1 MQCLIDWYSYTSI
14 YNHAEAYK
22 HLLQYFTLHSHTDC
36 VNLDNFFIITEQ
48 QQSITKKKQFSWQ
61 HERSVFIYWSTHI
74 SQACQYRNAITRMDS
89 LLQVYATSI
98 WNIPL
103 RTWTDPKYIMFI
115 ALQKTLNSWLYTGS
129 GLYVK
134 YKYANSVVYG

>member
-1 MQCLIDWYSYTSI
+1 MINWYSYTSI
-14 YNHAEAYK
+14 HNHTEAYK

-36 VNLDNFFIITEQ
+36 VNLDNFLIITEQ
-48 QQSITKKKQFSWQ
+48 QQSIKKNMSF
-61 HERSVFIYWSTHI
+61 VFMTAWKKCVYILINPHI
-74 SQACQYRNAITRMDS
+74 TSLSNEYRNSVTRMDS
-89 LLQVYATSI
+89 LLQVYVTGI

-115 ALQKTLNSWLYTGS
+115 ALQKTLNSWLYTVS
-129 GLYVK
+129 GLCVK